1 MKSLKINLRVSIITL
16 FVLAILLY
24 AGICRLKIDTDITE
38 SLPHDDPIIAD
49 AMYLFKHHP
58 IQDQIAIDIGLQ
70 QENPDLLIEIS
81 HEIEKKLSE
90 SGLFKKIGMKE
101 FQTLIP
107 ELMFNIIDRLP
118 YLYTYKELQ
127 EKVDPLITPAAIDSS
142 IEAHFQKML
151 GMDGIGQLQLISK
164 DPLGFKNIALEKLKS
179 LAPAGHT
186 KIYKEKLISA
196 DNRHLLLT
204 AVPMGSG
211 TDTKLARKL
220 TALIHSIG
228 EELNQ
233 KYTGSGNQIT
243 LTSVGAFRAALDN
256 ETTIRND
263 SNKALFFTIIGISI
277 LLLISFSR
285 PLIGLLALIPALAG
299 AITAFFVFSI
309 FYDSIS
315 ILVIGFGGT
324 VISAAVDHGIA
335 YLLFLDRPHQ
345 TSGKEA
351 SHEIWTIGIIATL
364 TTVIAFLVL
373 TFSGFPILLQLG
385 QFSALGIFFSF
396 LFVHMVFPKIILQ
409 VPPARKGK
417 TILTRIVEKITL
429 PERKGLWIAGT
440 LAIIMMYHAK
450 PVFNVELSRMNAVGN
465 ETLAAEKL
473 ILDVWGNLFEKV
485 YLITEES
492 SIEEL
497 QSTGDDI
504 SKKINKDIAEGKLSS
519 AFVPS
524 MIFPGTTQKTSNLRD
539 WQQFWNNEKVLA
551 LQNNL
556 FKAGMKHGFTTE
568 AFSPFLT
575 QLTHPTAAG
584 ESSLVP
590 ESFYEL
596 LGITQN
602 LKQSYLSQLMTFSVG
617 KNYDSQSFYNQY
629 HSYGKIFD
637 PNLFS
642 SHFGQLLFS
651 TFIKMVIIVGISVF
665 IILFLFYLDIKLTL
679 ITLLPVFFSFICT
692 LGTLNLIGHPLDI
705 ACVMLSIIIMG
716 MGVDYSVFFVKS
728 FQNYQNESHP
738 SFLIV
743 RTAVFLAA
751 TSTLIGFGVLCSA
764 DHLILRSVGLTG
776 FFGIGY
782 SLLGAFII
790 IPPLLRKRFLYN
802 DIPCNSKDIAACVRQ
817 RYNRMDAYIRMFARY
832 KMMFDPMFKQFPDV
846 LANHDDVKTI
856 VDIGTGYGVPACW
869 CLEFFKQATVFGL
882 EPGPDRVH
890 IASLAVGNRGLIV
903 NGKAP
908 DVPKVS
914 EPADLVLMLDMLHYL
929 NDDDMTL
936 TFKELRKIMADQ
948 GLLILRTAMPAK
960 GQFSFL
966 YWIEELKLKSK
977 GMSTWYK
984 SIDKIESTLIDS
996 GFKIEKIEPSSQ
1008 NGDLMWFI
1016 ATIHQ

>member
-24 AGICRLKIDTDITE
+24 VGICRLKIDTDITQ

-118 YLYTYKELQ
+118 YLFTYKELQ
-127 EKVDPLITPAAIDSS
+127 EKIDPLITPAAIDSS

-164 DPLGFKNIALEKLKS
+164 DPLGFKNIALERLKS

-186 KIYKEKLISA
+186 RIYKEKLISA

-211 TDTKLARKL
+211 TDTKLARML
-220 TALIHSIG
+220 TTLIHSIG
-228 EELNQ
+228 EEINQ

-256 ETTIRND
+256 ETTIRKD
-263 SNKALFFTIIGISI
+263 VDKAFFITTIGIAI
-277 LLLISFSR
+277 LLLFSFSR
-285 PLIGLLALIPALAG
+285 PLIGLLSLVPAFSG
-299 AITAFFVFSI
+299 TIIAFFIFSL
-309 FYDSIS
+309 FHDSIS
-315 ILVIGFGGT
+315 ILVIGFGGA
-324 VISAAVDHGIA
+324 VISIVVDHGIA
-335 YLLFLDRPHQ
+335 YMLFLDKPHQ
-345 TSGKEA
+345 TSGQDA
-351 SHEIWTIGIIATL
+351 SHEIWAIGLIGTL
-364 TTVIAFLVL
+364 TAVVGFAAL
-373 TFSGFPILLQLG
+373 TLSGFSILLQLG
-385 QFSALGIFFSF
+385 QFSALGILASF

-409 VPPARKGK
+409 VAPARKEK
-417 TILTRIVEKITL
+417 TIVRKIVENLTL
-429 PERKGLWIAGT
+429 SGTKGLWIAGALT
-440 LAIIMMYHAK
+440 IIMLFYAK
-450 PVFNVELSRMNAVGN
+450 PVFNIDLARMNTVSK

-473 ILDVWGNLFEKV
+473 IMNVWGNLFGKI
-485 YLITEES
+485 YLISEGS
-492 SIEEL
+492 NIDEL
-497 QSTGDDI
+497 QSYGDNI
-504 SKKINKDIAEGKLSS
+504 TKSINKDIAEGNLSS

-524 MIFPGTTQKTSNLRD
+524 MIFPGKAQKTSNLRD
-539 WQQFWNNEKVLA
+539 WKQFWNNEKVLA

-556 FKAGMKHGFTTE
+556 SRAGMKYGFTSE

-575 QLTHPTAAG
+575 QLTHPLATG
-584 ESSLVP
+584 ESSIIP
-590 ESFYEL
+590 ESFYAL
-596 LGITQN
+596 LGISQN
-602 LKQSYLSQLMTFSVG
+602 SSQSHLSQLITFSVG
-617 KNYDSQSFYNQY
+617 KNYDSQNFYNQY

-651 TFIKMVIIVGISVF
+651 TFIRMMIIVGISVF
-665 IILFLFYLDIKLTL
+665 IILFLFFLDIKLTL
-679 ITLLPVFFSFICT
+679 ITLLPVFFAFICT

-705 ACVMLSIIIMG
+705 ACVMLSIIVMG
-716 MGVDYSVFFVKS
+716 LGIDYSLFFVKS
-728 FQNYQNESHP
+728 YQIYNSEAHP
-738 SFLIV
+738 SSQIAK
-743 RTAVFLAA
+743 TAVFLSAI
-751 TSTLIGFGVLCSA
+751 STLIGFGVLCSA
-764 DHLILRSVGLTG
+764 DHLILKSVGLTCI
-776 FFGIGY
+776 FGVGY
-782 SLLGAFII
+782 SMIGAFII
-790 IPPLLRKRFLYN
+790 LPPLLRDRFLYT

-817 RYNRMDAYIRMFARY
+817 RYKKMEAYIRMFARF
-832 KMMFDPMFKQFPDV
+832 KMMFDPMFKQLPDL
-846 LANHDDVKTI
+846 LANHDNVKTI

-869 CLEFFKQATVFGL
+869 CLQFFKQATVFGM

-890 IASLAVGNRGLIV
+890 IASLAVGNRGVIV

-908 DVPKVS
+908 DVPKAP

-936 TFKELRKIMADQ
+936 TFKELRKIMATQ

-966 YWIEELKLKSK
+966 YWLEELKLKSK

-984 SIDKIESTLIDS
+984 SIEKIESTLVDS

-1008 NGDLMWFI
+1008 NGDLMWII